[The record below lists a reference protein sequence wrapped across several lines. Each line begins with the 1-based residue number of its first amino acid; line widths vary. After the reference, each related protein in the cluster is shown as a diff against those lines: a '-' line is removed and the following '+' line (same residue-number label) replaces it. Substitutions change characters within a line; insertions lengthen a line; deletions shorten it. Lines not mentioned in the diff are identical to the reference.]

1 MKKEILKQYSDL
13 KHEVY
18 RLEKRINKL
27 QQQNIEHDFV
37 TGSNSEFPYQLV
49 QISIE
54 GIADNTDRIHRL
66 EGILRKRKAHTEE
79 LQLQVEEFIATI
91 NDSRTRMVFE
101 DRYVHCQ
108 SWVAISRKFGSV
120 HESYSR
126 KLHDRYLEGI

>member
-27 QQQNIEHDFV
+27 RQRNIEHDRV
-37 TGSNSEFPYQLV
+37 SGSNSEFPYQLV
-49 QISIE
+49 QITIE
-54 GIADNTDRIHRL
+54 GVPNNSDRIHRL
-66 EGILRKRKAHTEE
+66 EGILRKRKGHVEE
-79 LQLQVEEFIATI
+79 LQLQVEEFIASI
-91 NDSRTRMVFE
+91 PDSRTRMIFE
-101 DRYVHCQ
+101 DRYVHCKG
-108 SWVAISRKFGSV
+108 WVAISRKFGSV